1 MELLFLKHSK
11 IKKVLFVSNSS
22 ADHIMHFLDAFLQN
36 RNLDIKVEHLYTNK
50 IKSNFLTKVL
60 HKLRIPQDFDRI
72 NQRIEKANAKYRP
85 DIIFIVKGNSIYP
98 WTLKRLKKTNPNG
111 KVVSFS
117 NDNMNLWHNKSLY
130 YHLGLSYY
138 DLVVSI
144 NIEAYKDI
152 EDVFDG
158 KVLYLDKSFST
169 KYHYPEGLDK
179 TISVVFIGSYE
190 RERYEDLQFLADH
203 GIKIEVF
210 GNMWDKIS
218 NDKKNKN
225 LKIHFDDVVAD
236 DYRKTICLSKITLG
250 FLRKINSDTQTSRTF
265 EIPACGGFMLME
277 RTENQQ
283 RLFEEGKEAEYFSSK
298 EELLSKIKHYLSH
311 PKEREKIAKHGRTK
325 CESSAYSYNERADTI
340 LLEIESLPN

>member
-1 MELLFLKHSK
+1 LKHSK

-22 ADHIMHFLDAFLQN
+22 TDGIMHFLDAFLQN
-36 RNLDIKVEHLYTNK
+36 SNLDIKVEHLYTNK
-50 IKSNFLTKVL
+50 IKSNFWTKAL
-60 HKLRIPQDFDRI
+60 HKLGIPKDFDRI
-72 NQRIEKANAKYRP
+72 NQRVEKANAKYRP

-117 NDNMNLWHNKSLY
+117 NDNMSLWHNKSLY

-144 NIEAYKDI
+144 NIEAYRDI
-152 EDVFDG
+152 EDVFEG

-169 KYHYPEGLDK
+169 RYHYTEELDK
-179 TISVVFIGSYE
+179 AISVVFIGSYE
-190 RERYEDLQFLADH
+190 KERYEDLQFLANH
-203 GIKIEVF
+203 GVKIEVF
-210 GNMWDKIS
+210 GAMWDKVEHDKIS
-218 NDKKNKN
+218 KNI
-225 LKIHFDDVVAD
+225 KIHFENVLAD
-236 DYRKTICLSKITLG
+236 DYRKTICSSKIILG

-298 EELLSKIKHYLSH
+298 DELLSKIKYYLAH
-311 PKEREKIAKHGRTK
+311 PEERERIAKRGRAR
-325 CESSAYSYNERADTI
+325 CESSAYSYSERAETI
-340 LLEIESLPN
+340 LLEIDSLPK